1 MIPVTSYPGSVS
13 RSTIGNN
20 RVEAAR
26 TPDAHQG
33 LAYPKDLTKEIL
45 GPCSPDTYPG
55 AEQAWNRAGSDQ
67 IICGVRRFSGIAAA
81 RTAVYAYGFDERTA
95 PSSHR
100 LALAASTECNSRR
113 STMRVFV
120 TGATGFIGS
129 HVVAQLIE
137 TGHQVVGLSRSDRGA
152 ETLARAGAEV
162 FRGDLGDLDGLHSV
176 AQTADGV
183 IHAAFNHDFSRLK
196 EHSEEDRRVIDAIGA
211 ALVGSDKPFLVSSGT
226 GLVDRTKIDG
236 PATEGDVPVGSADF
250 PRAATEEAAD
260 AVAAKGV
267 RVVVVRL
274 SQVHDTSHQG
284 RLAQHVRLARE
295 KGYVAY
301 VGEGENRLSAVHV
314 SDAARLYRLALE
326 QGTAGARYH
335 AVAEEGVA
343 MRGIADVL
351 GQKLKLPVR
360 SITPAETEDYFGWI
374 AGLATIDL
382 AASSALTRQKLGWN
396 PTGPGLLTD
405 LRAMDSGVD

>member
-1 MIPVTSYPGSVS
+1 
-13 RSTIGNN
+13 
-20 RVEAAR
+20 
-26 TPDAHQG
+26 
-33 LAYPKDLTKEIL
+33 
-45 GPCSPDTYPG
+45 
-55 AEQAWNRAGSDQ
+55 
-67 IICGVRRFSGIAAA
+67 
-81 RTAVYAYGFDERTA
+81 
-95 PSSHR
+95 
-100 LALAASTECNSRR
+100 
-113 STMRVFV
+113 MRVFV

-236 PATEGDVPVGSADF
+236 PATEGDVPVSSADF

-260 AVAAKGV
+260 AVTAKGV